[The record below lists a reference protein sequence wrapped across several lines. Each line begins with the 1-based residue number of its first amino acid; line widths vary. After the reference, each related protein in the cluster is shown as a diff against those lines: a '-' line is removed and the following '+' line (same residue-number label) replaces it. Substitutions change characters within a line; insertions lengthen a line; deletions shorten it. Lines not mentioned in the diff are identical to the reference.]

1 MKNYLEVINLS
12 AGYLPKFPII
22 SNFSLYAE
30 DSECIL
36 ISGRNGSGKTTL
48 LKTIVGILNPIEG
61 KIFINNKDLISLQ
74 LNKRKKL
81 VSYAQQSPNYST
93 PIKVIEFLEFSI
105 TDDYL
110 PKIIGNKVVF
120 RGKISPKKTERLF
133 LFIELFGIK
142 ELLNEPVSLLSEGQ
156 KKLVLLART
165 FIQGSKVIALDEPD
179 AFLDI
184 TNQKLVSE
192 AIRLTLNEGS
202 IVLLISHNHSFYEK
216 LITKEI
222 NIEKFSN
229 KLFKNQKVYL

>member
-36 ISGRNGSGKTTL
+36 ISGRNGTGKTTL

-61 KIFINNKDLISLQ
+61 KIFINNKNLISLP

-81 VSYAQQSPNYST
+81 VTYAQQSPNYST
-93 PIKVIEFLEFSI
+93 PIKVVEFLEFSVI
-105 TDDYL
+105 DNYL
-110 PKIIGNKVVF
+110 PKTIGNKVVF
-120 RGKISPKKTERLF
+120 REKRSTKKIERLS
-133 LFIELFGIK
+133 LFVELLGIR

-165 FIQGSKVIALDEPD
+165 FIQGSKVVALDEPD
-179 AFLDI
+179 AFLDL
-184 TNQKLVSE
+184 TNQKLVAE
-192 AIRLTLNEGS
+192 AIKLTLNEGS
-202 IVLLISHNHSFYEK
+202 IVLLISHNPSFYEK

-229 KLFKNQKVYL
+229 KLAKNQKVYL